1 MKKIVV
7 YANGSAGNHGCEALT
22 RSIYGLLSTGVDDI
36 NFASS
41 NIKEDISYRVLRC

>member
-22 RSIYGLLSTGVDDI
+22 RSICSLLSMDVDDI
-36 NFASS
+36 QFVSS
-41 NIKEDISYRVLRC
+41 NIE